1 VLETEFGGMEFS
13 TCGVYVYAQ
22 KVSYFRAFQDYGCST
37 CIVFTMVSFMKGF
50 SPLSFLASSTYR
62 IMRMEMLVA
71 VKDDI
76 MMKVFA
82 KNILTNRT

>member
-37 CIVFTMVSFMKGF
+37 CIVFTMVNTIQVEH
-50 SPLSFLASSTYR
+50 P
-62 IMRMEMLVA
+62 
-71 VKDDI
+71 
-76 MMKVFA
+76 
-82 KNILTNRT
+82 